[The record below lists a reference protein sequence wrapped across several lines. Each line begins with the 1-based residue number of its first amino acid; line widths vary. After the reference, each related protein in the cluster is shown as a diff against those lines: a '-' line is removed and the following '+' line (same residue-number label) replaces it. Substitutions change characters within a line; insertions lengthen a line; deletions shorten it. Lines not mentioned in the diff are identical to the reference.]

1 MIINVLIT
9 VDITNMEI
17 KKLENVLLVD
27 LNVLNVTMMVNV
39 TLVKMDSY

>member
-1 MIINVLIT
+1 
-9 VDITNMEI
+9 MEI

-39 TLVKMDSY
+39 TLVKMDLY

>member
-1 MIINVLIT
+1 
-9 VDITNMEI
+9 MEI

-39 TLVKMDSY
+39 TLVKMVSY